1 MLNKKTYSC
10 GICKTTPDQISHHK
24 SHIETQKHKDKRELF
39 EFKLSKLTNQELE
52 NDLQGILNPIAP
64 SSDFIEDLQN
74 RLRSKSEIAVEYPN
88 YLLPFHFLFHFSN
101 FSNQTLYRILNV
113 ERKNLF

>member
-1 MLNKKTYSC
+1 MKEK
-10 GICKTTPDQISHHK
+10 I
-24 SHIETQKHKDKRELF
+24 
-39 EFKLSKLTNQELE
+39 TNQELE

-88 YLLPFHFLFHFSN
+88 YLLPFTFVLSGLVIGIGLFWFLRK
-101 FSNQTLYRILNV
+101 LYRLISG
-113 ERKNLF
+113 RK